1 MRNRTYVTAT
11 ALLWALMALL
21 AVYWVREPARMQ
33 SASRDFAEAMKAR
46 EPQLVV
52 VATDAG
58 LKFHFEPAALEVKP
72 GQLVA
77 IKFINVGP
85 LSPHDFSI
93 GSLQA
98 NTGLLDPG
106 QERILSFRAPD
117 EPGEYEF
124 ICTVPGHAQLGMTGK
139 IVVKG

>member
-1 MRNRTYVTAT
+1 MRNRIYVITT

-21 AVYWVREPARMQ
+21 TVYWVREPARMQ
-33 SASRDFAEAMKAR
+33 TASRDFAEAMKAR
-46 EPQLVV
+46 EPQFVV

-77 IKFINVGP
+77 LKFINVGP

-106 QERILSFRAPD
+106 QERVLSFRAPE

>member
-1 MRNRTYVTAT
+1 MRSRPYVITT
-11 ALLWALMALL
+11 ALLWALMALV
-21 AVYWVREPARMQ
+21 AVYWVKELVRMQ
-33 SASRDFAEAMKAR
+33 AASRDFTEALKAR
-46 EPQLVV
+46 EPQFLVV
-52 VATDAG
+52 GTDAG
-58 LKFHFEPAALEVKP
+58 LKFHFEPAALEVRP
-72 GQLVA
+72 GQLVTL
-77 IKFINVGP
+77 KFINVGP

-106 QERILSFRAPD
+106 QERVLSFRAP
-117 EPGEYEF
+117 EQPGEYEF